1 MLTENRTKFLDITN
15 EFNIF
20 FLILFLQ
27 PNLNCSSKQFIKQYY
42 VDYKDLWGIHADV
55 THIGTVSNIKNKQ
68 PQSAGLIVRNEN
80 KK

>member
-1 MLTENRTKFLDITN
+1 MRSPQLMLTENRTKFLDITN

-42 VDYKDLWGIHADV
+42 VDYKDL
-55 THIGTVSNIKNKQ
+55 
-68 PQSAGLIVRNEN
+68 
-80 KK
+80 